1 MSTIRVNC
9 ITHSRFDDSTVLSST
24 ADSGYKGAC
33 LLLQKMLSLA
43 QTYQSQTRPAI
54 SLLCGPWCGPTQTH
68 RCARS
73 LYELTRGSG
82 CKCDTAAC
90 IRPAQTV
97 AMIILMI
104 KIIYDRRGRKSSGL
118 STGQALHHAR
128 GSFPRRLSSS
138 ERCNARHTGHIACF
152 CTCIRVSHV
161 YCEQCAFIA

>member
-1 MSTIRVNC
+1 MCRQCEQTASLTAASTIAHYCRRQQIVVTRV
-9 ITHSRFDDSTVLSST
+9 
-24 ADSGYKGAC
+24 
-33 LLLQKMLSLA
+33 
-43 QTYQSQTRPAI
+43 PAYCFRRCYRWRKLI
-54 SLLCGPWCGPTQTH
+54 NHKQDQRLSLLCGPWCGPTQTH

-118 STGQALHHAR
+118 STGHGPA
-128 GSFPRRLSSS
+128 PRTRLVPTPSVKLG
-138 ERCNARHTGHIACF
+138 EM
-152 CTCIRVSHV
+152 
-161 YCEQCAFIA
+161 

>member
-1 MSTIRVNC
+1 MPSYTENGEPFNVSTMRANC
-9 ITHSRFDDSTVLSST
+9 ITHSRLDDSTLLSST

-54 SLLCGPWCGPTQTH
+54 IAAVWAMVWANTNTSLCSTAVRTI
-68 RCARS
+68 
-73 LYELTRGSG
+73 TRGRG

-118 STGQALHHAR
+118 STGHGPA
-128 GSFPRRLSSS
+128 PRTRLVPTPSVKLG
-138 ERCNARHTGHIACF
+138 EM
-152 CTCIRVSHV
+152 
-161 YCEQCAFIA
+161 